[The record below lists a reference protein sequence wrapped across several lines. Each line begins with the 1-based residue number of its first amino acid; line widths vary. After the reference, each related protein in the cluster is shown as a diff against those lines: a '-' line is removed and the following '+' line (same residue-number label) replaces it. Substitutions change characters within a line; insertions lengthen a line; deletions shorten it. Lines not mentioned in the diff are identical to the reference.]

1 MTFIK
6 RTLAVILTIVSI
18 QIDAGSSLTSAVDFY
33 GHPLILT
40 YDQQLSQVK
49 FYKYDQRE
57 IERQLSYYRNSVLKN
72 AAYGVLKHAENYKL
86 DDAAITLLVD
96 KYAEN
101 VAKEKNSNKQV
112 FIKYLMLKELEYD
125 VLLTKTG
132 NTLNCMGH
140 LAFTPGRYIFIQY
153 NNKSY
158 KDLNFK
164 NRKNKGKHTI
174 YGDSKQTNKRIGHN
188 IKATPS
194 INAKK
199 RSKLVSFT
207 FGVEKHKLT
216 AESNQSVVE
225 FLADLPMYEVGIEFT
240 SLHMSNEMEATVVE
254 YLRAQVADR
263 ETVDQVR
270 FLLAFVQQVV
280 PYGSDY
286 TKYGEERF
294 YYPEETIMASNA
306 DCEDKAMLLAYLTK
320 EILGFKSVGLFFQ
333 KDEHLSLGIEI
344 PGYEPT
350 GSFGYNGKRYVSC
363 EPTAKYPRLTQSQFS
378 LERVDQV
385 IEL

>member
-1 MTFIK
+1 MRFIK
-6 RTLAVILTIVSI
+6 RTLAAALIIASS
-18 QIDAGSSLTSAVDFY
+18 QIDAGSSLTNVVDFY
-33 GHPLILT
+33 GHQLNVS
-40 YDQQLSQVK
+40 YDQQLSQIQ

-57 IERQLSYYRNSVLKN
+57 ISGKLSLYRNTALKN
-72 AAYGVLKHAENYKL
+72 AAYGVRQHAKNYRL
-86 DDAAITLLVD
+86 DDAAITLLVG
-96 KYAEN
+96 KYASN
-101 VAKEKNSNKQV
+101 IARSTNSNKQV
-112 FIKYLMLKELEYD
+112 FIKYLMLKELGYD

-132 NTLNCMGH
+132 SSLNCLGR
-140 LAFTPGRYIFIQY
+140 LAFTPGRYVFIQY

-174 YGDSKQTNKRIGHN
+174 FGDKVLTDKLIGRN
-188 IKATPS
+188 IRAVPF

-199 RSKLVSFT
+199 RTKLVNFN
-207 FGVEKHKLT
+207 FGVEKHNIT

-225 FLADLPMYEVGIEFT
+225 FLADLPMFEVGREFT
-240 SLHMSNEMEATVVE
+240 ALKVSSEMDLSVVD
-254 YLRAQVADR
+254 YLRGQVADR
-263 ETVDQVR
+263 EVVDQVR

-286 TKYGEERF
+286 DKYGEERF
-294 YYPEETIMASNA
+294 YYPEETIMANTA
-306 DCEDKAMLLAYLTK
+306 DCEDKAMLLSYLTK
-320 EILGFKSVGLFFQ
+320 EILGLKSVGLFFQ

-344 PGYEPT
+344 PGYAPS
-350 GSFGYNGKRYVSC
+350 GSFGYNGKTYVSC

-378 LERVDQV
+378 LERVDEV